1 MAPFIMKTLNSSG
14 TLPLQHASQLTHVC
28 IVAADFSH
36 ILVSCLKPLYWHSA
50 LRILIDRQSVR
61 NISVVGLPLNGCNRP
76 PGDTVQ
82 SLARSLR

>member
-1 MAPFIMKTLNSSG
+1 MKTLNNSG

-28 IVAADFSH
+28 TVDFSH

-50 LRILIDRQSVR
+50 LRILIDLQSVR
-61 NISVVGLPLNGCNRP
+61 NILVVELPLNGCNRP
-76 PGDTVQ
+76 PGGTVQ